1 MSAHL
6 ANKRF
11 ESDERVRSLDE
22 ERREDSRD
30 NGAIVEKM
38 VKALGNYSAP
48 ISMATLASKSAA
60 KSINQLTPG
69 QLKQLDEINAINK
82 TSTSLNLEAAPYTK
96 YLGEIAGALGVA
108 QQIMS
113 SRTKAREQ
121 GNISDNITK
130 SVYHLQNGGK
140 FGDITGAIGAGTA
153 KNLMASAGML
163 SAGSWLHDMATTGQI
178 SNLTSSSLTMA
189 NPGMMA
195 AGMFGGITGLGNATG
210 AIGSGALS
218 GLGSITGIE
227 ALSKG
232 AKALSTLDPTVATIL
247 GTVSMLGIGVGA
259 NKLLNNAIK
268 NSPLASEKR
277 ESRWNLRHQRVRSV
291 DNPVSMSNY
300 MQSNNILKQMA
311 NQQMLSPAETQMIS
325 KLNEIAFYT
334 STIQDLHDSM
344 ANKGLDDRNSG
355 TRALNKIDKSIVDK
369 DMSGMELQNL
379 FKDGKLSDGM
389 LSFLKHNE
397 GLGYLASLLNPG
409 TYFRS
414 LTGRDTAPG
423 QFKIREALQQG
434 DPEGAKKD
442 LARKANLTLSDV
454 DLLHADFKERIG
466 NADTS
471 YEGRLLASGVYQT
484 MLLQL
489 IATKMVEQG
498 SGVGGTGNNGLI
510 GALAKLQEEQDRRY
524 QENQNVF
531 IDGTIKPIM
540 KWMSTVPGLSMAV
553 PVLHA
558 GKYIINSISG
568 ASEFLGNPKKTLDS
582 IKNTFQDMKDRAI
595 DSMKVDEVK
604 NEKSVR
610 NRIGANA
617 LSLQD
622 QANMYIARY
631 LPQDMQKLQWLLG
644 SKEKSKVQDRY
655 TGEFV
660 TPEEL
665 RTRYQKMA
673 AQVRDL
679 TTQVNP
685 EDSYLDEV
693 KNWGLKKIFKIKDE
707 DIRVASHKNY
717 SHINDI
723 LRELKI
729 SKIKSDEQTDDTEFR
744 LNPSEIGQKGT
755 PLYSSLNFL
764 TNQIKKFGNQESSG
778 QEDTIPL
785 YQQNINE
792 YLPLLED
799 IKNNTINRK
808 LSFNN
813 PFPEPFKG
821 PSQNSTAPG
830 TQETQGTQGI
840 QGLQGLN
847 PFNLLKIP
855 SSETANNPKFSK
867 INQNIQEQVE
877 ASQAQNLM
885 DKLNNLY
892 FTQLPYLE
900 KIHTEIKKLQVPKKE
915 EPKKEEQKDGL
926 LSLISGLGG
935 FILDNILDLFGF
947 GKGAFKKGMKT
958 AGNLSGKI
966 SGGLMRMAATLAK
979 PGPLAIGAGVAMLA
993 GAGIDYFFND
1003 GKNLKGMW
1011 SALKESSF
1019 GQTISSMWESSTEFI
1034 KKGIDFFSNFA
1045 TYIAEAIASAWNGTK
1060 DVFNNVVDG
1069 TKNAVKQFF
1078 GMDNDYK
1085 KEAMAQIANL
1095 PNDNERLK
1103 AIAQNKNLSGAE
1115 KKEMQEAILN
1125 QTNQRFEQKYKISV
1139 TPEGIQQYYD
1149 NNFKNADA
1157 QTQAQFY
1164 NDFNE
1169 SLAQQKMVQPI
1180 GKNYEEW
1187 YNKLNSQMAESFKQ
1201 KMEQIQVPT
1210 NTPESI
1216 EQQKQLQET
1225 LKSIQEQSLTNT
1237 TAINK
1242 IVQTNQ
1248 QLGIKTIQGIN
1259 EQLNGLANSQQNIA
1273 SVLNITAKTA
1283 QKPNIIELDN
1293 HVISV
1298 LPILKG

>member
-11 ESDERVRSLDE
+11 ENDERVRSLDE
-22 ERREDSRD
+22 ERKEDSRD

-38 VKALGNYSAP
+38 IKALGNYSAP

-69 QLKQLDEINAINK
+69 QLKQLDDINAINK
-82 TSTSLNLEAAPYTK
+82 TSTSLNLEASPYTK

-140 FGDITGAIGAGTA
+140 FGDITGAVGAGTA

-218 GLGSITGIE
+218 GLGDITGIE

-277 ESRWNLRHQRVRSV
+277 ESRWNLRHQRVRSM

-334 STIQDLHDSM
+334 SAIQDLHDSM

-379 FKDGKLSDGM
+379 FKDGKLSGGM

-442 LARKANLTLSDV
+442 LARNANLTLSDV

-498 SGVGGTGNNGLI
+498 SGVGGTGNKGLI

-524 QENQNVF
+524 QENQNIF

-558 GKYIINSISG
+558 GKYIVNSISG
-568 ASEFLGNPKKTLDS
+568 TYDFLSKPKKTLDS
-582 IKNTFQDMKDRAI
+582 IKNTFQDMKDRVI

-644 SKEKSKVQDRY
+644 SKEKAKVQDRY

-665 RTRYQKMA
+665 RNRYRKMNIDIRKLMR
-673 AQVRDL
+673 VKKEES
-679 TTQVNP
+679 T
-685 EDSYLDEV
+685 YFDEV
-693 KNWGLKKIFKIKDE
+693 KNWGLKKVFRITPNDLRS
-707 DIRVASHKNY
+707 DKNY
-717 SHINDI
+717 KSIRDLQEE
-723 LRELKI
+723 LRI
-729 SKIKSDEQTDDTEFR
+729 DKIKSDEQTDDTEFR

-764 TNQIKKFGNQESSG
+764 TNQIKKFGSQESSG
-778 QEDTIPL
+778 QDDTIPL

-813 PFPEPFKG
+813 PFPEPLKD

-830 TQETQGTQGI
+830 I
-840 QGLQGLN
+840 QGLN

-855 SSETANNPKFSK
+855 SSESANNPKFSK
-867 INQNIQEQVE
+867 INQNIQDQVE

-915 EPKKEEQKDGL
+915 EPEKEEQKDGL
-926 LSLISGLGG
+926 MSLISGLGG

-947 GKGAFKKGMKT
+947 GKGGSKKGMKI
-958 AGNLSGKI
+958 SGKL
-966 SGGLMRMAATLAK
+966 SGGLMRMASSMVTSMVARTGVAML
-979 PGPLAIGAGVAMLA
+979 GRAGVVMLA
-993 GAGIDYFFND
+993 GAGIDYLFND
-1003 GKNLKGMW
+1003 GKILKWMW
-1011 SALKESSF
+1011 SSLKETSF
-1019 GQTISSMWESSTEFI
+1019 GQTLSSLWESSTEFI

-1045 TYIAEAIASAWNGTK
+1045 TYIAEAIKDAWNGTK
-1060 DVFNNVVDG
+1060 DAVNNAFNNAVD
-1069 TKNAVKQFF
+1069 NAVNTTKQIF

-1125 QTNQRFEQKYKISV
+1125 QTNQKFEQKYKISV
-1139 TPEGIQQYYD
+1139 TPQGIQQYYD
-1149 NNFKNADA
+1149 TNFKNADA

-1164 NDFNE
+1164 KDFNE